1 MPATT
6 ALFNGVEV
14 PLTALFREFVEANQG
29 KVLGVAVGD
38 GAGNP
43 LAAHFES
50 NVNIGRLCGLGG
62 RLLESGA
69 IIGECLDLPGPN
81 IALLKG
87 ESYHLYLWR
96 VPVMGGPLVC
106 VVRRGTET
114 LETRFRALGNRV
126 SEILSPP
133 PPR

>member
-50 NVNIGRLCGLGG
+50 NVNIGRLCGLGQ
-62 RLLESGA
+62 RLLESGT
-69 IIGECLDLPGPN
+69 ILGECLELPDPH

-87 ESYHLYLWR
+87 EGYSLYLWR
-96 VPVMGGPLVC
+96 VPITGGPLVC
-106 VVRRGTET
+106 AVRRGSEA
-114 LETRFRALGNRV
+114 LESRFKTLGNSV
-126 SEILSPP
+126 AELLSPP
-133 PPR
+133 PP